1 VRRALAAAVLL
12 VCAAAPARA
21 LKVEKLKGV
30 RADGREVEVVSEAAM
45 VKWSSGTAL
54 SAHGAVASV
63 GARVVKE
70 YPQLG
75 WSFVALPSG
84 TPVLTGLRQLQSVPG
99 VESVEPDYFFR
110 ANLVPSDPSVNSQYA
125 LQNVNAFA
133 AWEYETGASNKT
145 TIAVVDAGVESTH
158 PEFAG
163 KMAGLAHQFCDPT
176 ASTNDCVAEGGGTP
190 LTACNHGTMVAG
202 VAAAK
207 GNNSVGIAG
216 MNWSSQILSM
226 RVFRTTDCL
235 ADCSDNGVNFCGTD
249 NNGIISAMTKVMNLY
264 TADAP
269 GHATYGRIVINMS
282 LGGGGACPAAV
293 KTAMDAAVTAG
304 IPIAVA
310 AGNGGGAVESP
321 ANCATTTGGSGIVP
335 VGATDAL
342 NNVTSFSSRGAELSA
357 NGLVAPGLGILSTTL
372 NGGYATESGTSFAS
386 PYVAGLMLLMLSKK
400 PAMTPAEV
408 QTALR
413 GGADNIGVSG
423 FSAQSAVPQGN
434 AAGAGR
440 MDAFRSMRLAI
451 NGTLADFAGDQKA
464 IAFPNPFRLQQ
475 TQSVSFSVPTSVAGA
490 NPEIKVYTESGQ
502 LVRTL
507 HGLTWDGKNEGG
519 RLVASGVY
527 IFFVKTGAGDT
538 KGRVAVI
545 R

>member
-1 VRRALAAAVLL
+1 MRRALAAAVLL
-12 VCAAAPARA
+12 ACAAAPAFA

-30 RADGREVEVVSEAAM
+30 RADGKEVEVVSEAAM

-63 GARVVKE
+63 GARVLKE

-84 TPVLTGLRQLQSVPG
+84 LPVLTGLQTLRGVPG
-99 VESVEPDYFFR
+99 VESVEPDYFYR
-110 ANLVPSDPSVNSQYA
+110 ANLVPNDPSVNSQYA
-125 LQNVNAFA
+125 LQSVNAFA

-145 TIAVVDAGVESTH
+145 TLAVIDAGVESTH

-163 KMAGLAHQFCDPT
+163 KMIGPHQFCDPT
-176 ASTNDCVAEGGGTP
+176 ASANDCVAEGGGTP
-190 LTACNHGTMVAG
+190 QTACNHGTMVAG

-207 GNNSVGIAG
+207 GNNGVGVAG
-216 MNWSSQILSM
+216 MNWSAQILSM
-226 RVFRTTDCL
+226 RVFRTADCL
-235 ADCSDNGVNFCGTD
+235 PDCSDNGFNFCGTD
-249 NNGIISAMTKVMNLY
+249 DNGIISALTKVTALY
-264 TADAP
+264 TGDP
-269 GHATYGRIVINMS
+269 GHGTYGRFVVNMS

-293 KTAMDAAVTAG
+293 KTAMDNTVAAG

-321 ANCATTTGGSGIVP
+321 ANCAGTTGGTGIVP
-335 VGATDAL
+335 VGATDSL
-342 NNVTSFSSRGAELSA
+342 NNVTSFSSRGPELSA
-357 NGLVAPGLGILSTTL
+357 NGLVAPGFKILSTDL
-372 NGGYATESGTSFAS
+372 NGSYASESGTSFAS
-386 PYVAGLMLLMLSKK
+386 PYVAGLMTLMLAKK

-423 FSAQSAVPQGN
+423 FGAQSATSQGS

-440 MDAFRSMRLAI
+440 MDAFRTMRLAV

-464 IAFPNPFRLQQ
+464 IAFPNPFRLQE
-475 TQSVSFSVPTSVAGA
+475 TKSVSFSIPTSVAGS
-490 NPEIKVYTESGQ
+490 NPEIKVYTETGQ

-507 HGLTWDGKNEGG
+507 HGQTWDGKNEGG
-519 RLVASGVY
+519 HLVASGVY
-527 IFFVKTGAGDT
+527 IFFVKTGSGDT